1 MIRIAV
7 VEDDSAYRKTLE
19 EYLNQYEK
27 ESGTKLR
34 VKFFQDGED
43 IVEDYSGD
51 YDIILMDIEMQF
63 MDGMT
68 AAEKIRKL
76 DEEVVLIFITNMPGY
91 ATSGYKV
98 EALDYVLKPLSYFAF
113 SQRIARAISRMEK
126 RTRRYVMIPMKG
138 GMRKMD
144 ISRIYYIEVFDHD
157 LIYHTL
163 DGTLQ
168 TKGALKDVEQSLE
181 GHGFFRCSKGYL
193 VNLEHVEG
201 IQDNDAI
208 VAGENIRISRT
219 LKKSFLN
226 SLNDY
231 MNEVSK

>member
-7 VEDDSAYRKTLE
+7 VEDDKEYRKVLD
-19 EYLNQYEK
+19 EYLKQYEK
-27 ESGTKLR
+27 ESGTKIR
-34 VKFFQDGED
+34 IQYFEDGED

-51 YDIILMDIEMQF
+51 FDIILMDIEMQF

-68 AAEKIRKL
+68 AAEKIRSM
-76 DEEVVLIFITNMPGY
+76 DEEVVIIFITNMPGY

-98 EALDYVLKPLSYFAF
+98 EALDYVLKPVSYYAF
-113 SQRIARAISRMEK
+113 SQRIARAVSRMKK
-126 RTRRYVMIPMKG
+126 RARKFVSIPMKG
-138 GMRKMD
+138 GMRRMD
-144 ISRIYYIEVFDHD
+144 VSRICYVEVFDHD

-163 DGTLQ
+163 DGNLQ
-168 TKGALKDVEQSLE
+168 TKGALKDVEQTLSDLN
-181 GHGFFRCSKGYL
+181 FFRCSKGFL
-193 VNLEHVEG
+193 VNMEHVEG

-208 VAGENIRISRT
+208 VAGDRIRISRT
-219 LKKSFLN
+219 LKKNFLN

>member
-7 VEDDSAYRKTLE
+7 VEDDRGYRKTLE
-19 EYLNQYEK
+19 DYLKQYEK
-27 ESGTKLR
+27 ESGTKIR
-34 VKFFQDGED
+34 TSFFEDGED

-68 AAEKIRKL
+68 AAEKIRKM
-76 DEEVVLIFITNMPGY
+76 DEEVVIIFITNMSGY
-91 ATSGYKV
+91 ATGGYKV

-113 SQRIARAISRMEK
+113 SQRIARAVSRMEK
-126 RTRRYVMIPMKG
+126 RMKQYAMIPMKG
-138 GMRKMD
+138 GMRRMD
-144 ISRIYYIEVFDHD
+144 ISRICYVEVLDHD

-163 DGTLQ
+163 DGDLQ
-168 TKGALKDVEQSLE
+168 TKGSLKDVEQSLSDRR
-181 GHGFFRCSKGYL
+181 FFRCSKGFL
-193 VNLEHVEG
+193 LNMEHVEG

-208 VAGENIRISRT
+208 VAGERIRISRT

-231 MNEVSK
+231 LNEVSK

>member
-7 VEDDSAYRKTLE
+7 VEDDKGYRDTLND
-19 EYLNQYEK
+19 YLKQYEK
-27 ESGTKLR
+27 ESGNKIRTT
-34 VKFFQDGED
+34 FFEDGED

-63 MDGMT
+63 MNGMT
-68 AAEKIRKL
+68 AAEKIRKM
-76 DEEVVLIFITNMPGY
+76 DEEVVIIFITNMPGY

-113 SQRIARAISRMEK
+113 YQRIARAVSRMEK
-126 RTRRYVMIPMKG
+126 RIKQYAMIPMKG
-138 GMRKMD
+138 GMRRMD
-144 ISRIYYIEVFDHD
+144 ISRICYVEVLDHD

-163 DGTLQ
+163 DGNLQ
-168 TKGALKDVEQSLE
+168 TRGTLKEVEQSLPE
-181 GHGFFRCSKGYL
+181 ERFFRISKGFL
-193 VNLEHVEG
+193 VNMEHVEG

-208 VAGENIRISRT
+208 VGGDNIRISRT
-219 LKKSFLN
+219 LKKNFLN
-226 SLNDY
+226 RLNDY

>member
-7 VEDDSAYRKTLE
+7 VEDDKGYRKTLE
-19 EYLNQYEK
+19 EYLRQYEK
-27 ESGTKLR
+27 ESGTR
-34 VKFFQDGED
+34 IRTSFFEDGED

-68 AAEKIRKL
+68 AAEKIRKM
-76 DEEVVLIFITNMPGY
+76 DEEVVIIFITNMPGY
-91 ATSGYKV
+91 AAVGYKV

-113 SQRIARAISRMEK
+113 SQRIARAISRMQK
-126 RTRRYVMIPMKG
+126 RTRQFLSIPIKG
-138 GMRKMD
+138 GMRRMD
-144 ISRIYYIEVFDHD
+144 ISRILYIEVLDHD

-163 DGTLQ
+163 DGDLQ
-168 TKGALKDVEQSLE
+168 TKGSLKDVEQSLSNQT
-181 GHGFFRCSKGYL
+181 FFRCSKGFL
-193 VNLEHVEG
+193 VNMEHVEG
-201 IQDNDAI
+201 IQDGDAI
-208 VAGENIRISRT
+208 VGGERIRISRT
-219 LKKSFLN
+219 LKKTFLN

>member
-76 DEEVVLIFITNMPGY
+76 DEEVVIIFITNMPGY
-91 ATSGYKV
+91 ATSGYKGGSV
-98 EALDYVLKPLSYFAF
+98 GLCLK
-113 SQRIARAISRMEK
+113 
-126 RTRRYVMIPMKG
+126 
-138 GMRKMD
+138 
-144 ISRIYYIEVFDHD
+144 
-157 LIYHTL
+157 
-163 DGTLQ
+163 
-168 TKGALKDVEQSLE
+168 
-181 GHGFFRCSKGYL
+181 
-193 VNLEHVEG
+193 
-201 IQDNDAI
+201 AI
-208 VAGENIRISRT
+208 VLFCLFPEDC
-219 LKKSFLN
+219 KSYLTDGKTYQTVC
-226 SLNDY
+226 NDPY
-231 MNEVSK
+231 EGRHA